1 MKQSLKSSRMFK
13 YVASASRQHRLFKQF
28 ENKKGKFLSLLQFL
42 ITFTYCRVT
51 RHEKWYV

>member
-28 ENKKGKFLSLLQFL
+28 EIKKGKFLSLLQFL